1 MQIRKSEIKDIKEML
16 PLYQEARKFMV
27 ENGNPTQWD
36 ESYPGENLLKEDI
49 KAGSSYVCVED
60 EKIIGTFMLS
70 IGEDKTYLKIYD
82 GKWLNEDLYGVIH
95 RITTSINARKG
106 VASFCVDW
114 CFTQIKNIRID
125 THRNNIPMRKFLEK
139 KGFKECGIIYVENG
153 DERIAY
159 QKCLNVKK

>member
-1 MQIRKSEIKDIKEML
+1 MKIRKSEIKDIKEML
-16 PLYQEARKFMV
+16 PLYEQARKFMI

-82 GKWLNEDLYGVIH
+82 GKWLNDELYGVIH
-95 RITTSINARKG
+95 RITTSTNARKG

-114 CFTQIKNIRID
+114 CFSQIENIRID
-125 THRNNIPMRKFLEK
+125 THRNNTPMRKFLEK

-159 QKCLNVKK
+159 QKCLS